1 VVFRCFRRPFETMAQ
16 WVEAATTIKVR
27 GYPCGAVH
35 GCLLGPLCR
44 EHKNYPNPSYRAQL
58 TSLTCSKG
66 TWVYPLCY
74 GLLFLVYRQWHCWS
88 SLRLAFGLPGTTTY
102 FSAVGSLSWLP
113 GFWRSLGD
121 KGQQTIFA
129 SSIWWPGP
137 NDEQRQVKPAAAK
150 NEMRRRTICRRLKV
164 KERNWK
170 PIQKKARPRHF
181 ILLRGVFM
189 TNNIIE

>member
-1 VVFRCFRRPFETMAQ
+1 MLPMAQ
-16 WVEAATTIKVR
+16 WIEAATTIKVR
-27 GYPCGAVH
+27 GYLWLFAGAFVQRTEKSPKSQLSSTTYLSNMFQRNM
-35 GCLLGPLCR
+35 GLSPVLWAPLPSLPSVALLVKSQTGFR
-44 EHKNYPNPSYRAQL
+44 IS
-58 TSLTCSKG
+58 
-66 TWVYPLCY
+66 W
-74 GLLFLVYRQWHCWS
+74 
-88 SLRLAFGLPGTTTY
+88 TTTY

-164 KERNWK
+164 KGRNWK